1 MSRTPS
7 FGLSAVRRIL
17 TATLLA
23 SIASLPIAAGAFERG
38 KVEIVGPDGEPKEQ
52 QQAAPTRYGPVANA
66 DTLWRIA
73 SVTRPDGSIS
83 VYQMMYALYLKNPHA
98 FEQNNIHLLSR
109 GSFLL
114 IPTLAEARQYTNRQA
129 VAQLR
134 DDEQRLAAS
143 EAKKSSTNQ
152 QQAVA
157 QTTVEPAA
165 QPETPAPQ
173 QAESQPVVEAP
184 PEPAQEV
191 VAEKTVE
198 QPPKAAVSDRERRL
212 YDAQMRQLKEDLANS
227 IGSIETLIAQNDQL
241 ASRVEDLSST
251 IVNLEAELTQER
263 EAAEQARE
271 QLAKQS
277 EVTSTK
283 VDNLLEQPIGASSI
297 WLWSLS
303 AGLAVVFGLIAWLIL
318 RHRKHAE
325 GAQEQT
331 VAEPMPETLLAQDA
345 VAEQAVDT
353 AEQEQSSEEDVLLD
367 LGLDD
372 NNDAPE
378 EDALVDLALDD
389 APIEAISLDD
399 DDEAAIDLDD
409 DSADLLALDDELKE
423 PANAEAPAT
432 ESQPEMADIQE
443 LDLDLSDDGGEL
455 TQDALDALAAMDE
468 LAASDGPSS
477 SDDDD
482 SLEEAFDAIGAADSQ
497 DERTEES
504 SDPDD
509 IMDEFAAAVAA
520 QTAAEEAGEPVN
532 DIADIDDL
540 VDEFDAQVAPAEQPQ
555 ANDPESELVG
565 EPDAEPVTTAD
576 VDELLASVEEAS
588 ESNDIPQQVQDELDE
603 PETEE
608 LVDIDSLLAESGPEQ
623 PLAEESGV
631 ESDIDIESLIAETQ
645 EAVDQSADTQLSE
658 SAPEPAELDVEEIL
672 AAETPAASPDIESE
686 PEPQQVLDSDGA
698 DELLADFESDL
709 LSEPDSQS
717 QDDEVSFDELEQEFD
732 LSNVADELLNETSP
746 DQEVISEAEEL
757 TELGEDDSVDLDTEL
772 AAIEQQMPA
781 EPESSKDGED
791 EYLDIDQLL
800 AEADGAAGPD
810 DDIMLVGDL
819 EDDIELEEEDGI
831 AAKLDLARA
840 YIEIGD
846 KEVAKQLLE
855 EIASSG
861 NDGQKDEATELL
873 QRLS

>member
-1 MSRTPS
+1 MSQTPS
-7 FGLSAVRRIL
+7 SGFSAVRRVL

-23 SIASLPIAAGAFERG
+23 IVASAPITAGAFERG
-38 KVEIVGPDGEPKEQ
+38 KVDIVGPDGKPKVQE
-52 QQAAPTRYGPVANA
+52 QAAPTRYGPVANA

-109 GSFLL
+109 GSTLL
-114 IPTLAEARQYTNRQA
+114 IPTLAETRQYTNRQA

-143 EAKKSSTNQ
+143 
-152 QQAVA
+152 QATKPA
-157 QTTVEPAA
+157 AEPAA
-165 QPETPAPQ
+165 TEQVAAAPANK
-173 QAESQPVVEAP
+173 
-184 PEPAQEV
+184 PEPAAVESPKAQPVAEAQPEPTEQV
-191 VAEKTVE
+191 VAE
-198 QPPKAAVSDRERRL
+198 QPAEPQPQTTISDRERRL

-227 IGSIETLIAQNDQL
+227 IGSIETLIDQNQQL

-263 EAAEQARE
+263 EAAEQARA
-271 QLAKQS
+271 QLTKQT

-283 VDNLLEQPIGASSI
+283 VDSLLEQPIGASSI

-303 AGLAVVFGLIAWLIL
+303 AGLAVVFGLIGWLIF

-325 GAQEQT
+325 TAQQQT
-331 VAEPMPETLLAQDA
+331 PSEPMPETLLAQEA
-345 VAEQAVDT
+345 VAEAP
-353 AEQEQSSEEDVLLD
+353 AEADATEQQDSAEEDVLLD

-372 NNDAPE
+372 DKEAPE
-378 EDALVDLALDD
+378 DDALVDLALDD

-409 DSADLLALDDELKE
+409 DSADLLAMDDDLNE
-423 PANAEAPAT
+423 PADDTSKTT
-432 ESQPEMADIQE
+432 ETLPEMADIQE

-482 SLEEAFDAIGAADSQ
+482 SLEEAFDAIGASDSS
-497 DERTEES
+497 EPATASETAES
-504 SDPDD
+504 SADPDD

-520 QTAAEEAGEPVN
+520 QTAAEEAGESVN
-532 DIADIDDL
+532 EIADIDDL
-540 VDEFDAQVAPAEQPQ
+540 VNEFDAEIAPAEQPQ
-555 ANDPESELVG
+555 ELAEEQVEEPEPET
-565 EPDAEPVTTAD
+565 AAD
-576 VDELLASVEEAS
+576 VDELLASVAESE
-588 ESNDIPQQVQDELDE
+588 ESNDISQQVQDELDE

-623 PLAEESGV
+623 PLAEAPEV
-631 ESDIDIESLIAETQ
+631 ETDIDIESLIAETQ
-645 EAVDQSADTQLSE
+645 EAVDVSAEQQSSDETLT
-658 SAPEPAELDVEEIL
+658 ELDVDDIV
-672 AAETPAASPDIESE
+672 AAASE
-686 PEPQQVLDSDGA
+686 PEPETSQALDNDAA
-698 DELLADFESDL
+698 DDLLAEFESDL
-709 LSEPDSQS
+709 VAEPDDDAQ
-717 QDDEVSFDELEQEFD
+717 QDEVSFDELEQEFD
-732 LSNVADELLNETSP
+732 LSNVADELLDESSD
-746 DQEVISEAEEL
+746 DQEAISEAEEL
-757 TELGEDDSVDLDTEL
+757 SQLADDDSVDFDSEL

-781 EPESSKDGED
+781 EPEPAAPNKDGED

-819 EDDIELEEEDGI
+819 DDDIELEEEDGI

-855 EIASSG
+855 EITNNG
-861 NDGQKDEATELL
+861 NDSQKTEAAELL
-873 QRLS
+873 QRLT